1 MTKKIKNLCYI
12 IILVIFG
19 IYGYF
24 LWLSLRPIDIVA
36 VHHRGHGFSSILV
49 NNFPFTDKDKI
60 SWWLKNKDILK
71 EKYDIPKAENDG
83 YFNITVW
90 LFGEG
95 YKETDGYDRLCF
107 EDTPPPINC
116 IDKNAVFSVSNSNNL
131 GTIFTTYEG
140 RYKLNKNGDIVK
152 STDNYELK

>member
-1 MTKKIKNLCYI
+1 MIVKKKSI
-12 IILVIFG
+12 ISLTLTTCIFP
-19 IYGYF
+19 GYL
-24 LWLSLRPIDIVA
+24 LWLLLQPVEIIA
-36 VHHRGHGFSSILV
+36 VHDNGNHSYVLV
-49 NNFPFTDKDKI
+49 KKFPLTDKGKI
-60 SWWLKNKDILK
+60 NWWLENKFRLK
-71 EKYDIPKAENDG
+71 QKYNIPKSSDAEK
-83 YFNITVW
+83 FTIIFW

-107 EDTPPPINC
+107 EDIPPPINC

-152 STDNYELK
+152 FTDNFELK